1 MADEPDE
8 AAGVQAAQA
17 ELEAALTTGDTGA
30 IAVAQLRLGGAL
42 ALMGDDGAAV
52 ARFEELLRY
61 LDLAERDEERENQR
75 RLRMISPAAPPPGA
89 SDVDLSVL
97 ATTARIAMAESL
109 LALGRREDAGRALD
123 LAAPGTRGFG
133 KGWLRK
139 RHAAV
144 ASRLG
149 DPGSSSPDM
158 VTAAEQVAAADT
170 VLAEGRPEEAARLA
184 LTAIGRCTDEQA
196 LTRAQARQ
204 VLGMAL
210 GALGRDDDATS
221 VLRDSHADY
230 LAAGDLSSATAVAVA
245 LAWNLAQRGDRQGA
259 IDLIRVTLSG
269 TESGG
274 AQLRAT
280 LLTDLG
286 SLQDQ
291 DGDRSAARTTLEGA
305 LATAEATDD
314 AVLAADARHSL
325 AVVLAAHPAAPD
337 DSVEALSLLDGSRR
351 AYLAAGLPDRAC
363 GCDHEAAALLGRLG
377 SWDAA
382 RTRYQRALDAYRA
395 LPEDQR
401 DTGSWPDEVA
411 DCETN
416 LAALAVAHPGDLAD
430 DPRLFR
436 SGGHAMSH
444 RSPGH

>member
-1 MADEPDE
+1 MGGMADEPE
-8 AAGVQAAQA
+8 EVAAVHAAQT
-17 ELEAALTTGDTGA
+17 ELEAALGAGDTGA

-42 ALMGDDGAAV
+42 AAMGDAEAAV

-61 LDLAERDEERENQR
+61 IELAGRDEDRETQR
-75 RLRMISPAAPPPGA
+75 QLRMISPAAPPPGV
-89 SDVDLSVL
+89 SDVDLVVV

-109 LALGRREDAGRALD
+109 LSLGRRDDARRALD
-123 LAAPGTRGFG
+123 LAAQGTRGFG

-144 ASRLG
+144 AQRLA
-149 DPGSSSPDM
+149 DPVGTSPDL
-158 VTAAEQVAAADT
+158 VTVAEQVAAADT
-170 VLAEGRPEEAARLA
+170 LLAAGDAAEAARLA
-184 LTAIGRCTDEQA
+184 LTAISRCADDQP
-196 LTRAQARQ
+196 LIRAQARQ

-210 GALGRDDDATS
+210 GAMGRDDDATS

-230 LAAGDLSSATAVAVA
+230 LAADDHSAATTLAVA
-245 LAWNLAQRGDRQGA
+245 LAWNLAQHGDRPGA
-259 IDLIRVTLSG
+259 IDLIRVTLSA
-269 TESGG
+269 TEAGG
-274 AQLRAT
+274 AALRAR

-291 DGDRSAARTTLEGA
+291 EGDTSAARTTLTGA
-305 LATAEATDD
+305 LATAETTGDD
-314 AVLAADARHSL
+314 ITAADARHSL
-325 AVVLAAHPAAPD
+325 AVVLATHPADSD
-337 DSVEALSLLDGSRR
+337 DSVEALSLLDECRR
-351 AYLAAGLPDRAC
+351 AYLAAGLPDRAV

-377 SWDAA
+377 ARDAS
-382 RTRYQRALDAYRA
+382 RTRYERALTAYRD
-395 LPEDQR
+395 LPVEQR

-416 LAALAVAHPGDLAD
+416 LAALSTPAGPIAD

-444 RSPGH
+444 R